1 MSGSFEKIQAV
12 KLSGTPEDRKYLSN
26 AGRKGARES
35 NRTKQYNKAL
45 QEVRDEDQKSEME
58 ELAKERRDDLLDE

>member
-1 MSGSFEKIQAV
+1 MPESFDKIQAA

-26 AGRKGARES
+26 AGRKGAEVA

-45 QEVRDEDQKSEME
+45 KEVRTEDEKSEME
-58 ELAKERRDDLLDE
+58 GLAKERRDDLLDE